1 MCSSRCTSRPHPAA
15 RTPRFSPAFWRTLRP
30 GASRVPLADTL
41 STVKTH
47 VSSLLLKLDAR
58 ARVHLVIAA

>member
-1 MCSSRCTSRPHPAA
+1 MSVAELREVITGAVIAH
-15 RTPRFSPAFWRTLRP
+15 TPY
-30 GASRVPLADTL
+30 VTL

-58 ARVHLVIAA
+58 ARVQLVIAAYEANLVQSL